1 MVHKSDDYKL
11 SAVQH
16 YLDTDNTQTDT
27 CSIFKCSLRSLM
39 RWVDKY
45 QTRKSVA
52 RRSRS
57 PIAYKVKQKHI
68 DFILQEIKKNK
79 TITMEDLLGLTLHKF
94 PDLELSRRHLARIVH
109 DNDISLKM
117 TRVRHEPTK
126 RYGKDININHQLKD
140 FYKEVKKYKLEDII
154 CIDETSINA
163 IQKRKHCYSEVGKRC
178 VITTTSQD
186 VFKRYTAIMA
196 ISTNGVEGWTLY
208 EKGGIDTDRLV
219 DFLEEFVTTKYK
231 NKLIILDN
239 ASSHRNERIR
249 ELINKHNQVLY
260 AVPYQHFTNAI
271 ENFFSVFKSKL
282 HKKVGITYQE
292 LKSNIKDTVK
302 DIPSETL
309 YRIFQG
315 LYERDEKY
323 KRKSSRKTH
332 RKKKVYQ
339 E

>member
-1 MVHKSDDYKL
+1 MTHKSDDYKL
-11 SAVQH
+11 TAVQH

-27 CSIFKCSLRSLM
+27 CSIFKCSPRSLM

-45 QTRKSVA
+45 QTRKSVS

-57 PIAYKVKQKHI
+57 PIAYKVKQNHI
-68 DFILQEIKKNK
+68 DFILEEIKKNK
-79 TITMEDLLGLTLHKF
+79 TITMEDLLGLTIHKF

-109 DNDISLKM
+109 DNDISLKI

-126 RYGKDININHQLKD
+126 RYGKDINIHQQLKD

-163 IQKRKHCYSEVGKRC
+163 LQKRKHCYSEVGKRC

-196 ISTNGVEGWTLY
+196 ISTEGVEGWTLY

-219 DFLEEFVTTKYK
+219 DFLEEFITTKYK

-260 AVPYQHFTNAI
+260 SVPYQHFTNAI

-282 HKKVGITYQE
+282 QKKVGITYQE

-302 DIPSETL
+302 DIPSEIL

-315 LYERDEKY
+315 SYERDEKY
-323 KRKSSRKTH
+323 KRKSSKKTQ
-332 RKKKVYQ
+332 RRKKVYQ

>member
-1 MVHKSDDYKL
+1 MTHKSDDYKL
-11 SAVQH
+11 TAVQH

-27 CSIFKCSLRSLM
+27 CSIFKCSPRSLM

-45 QTRKSVA
+45 QTRKSLS

-68 DFILQEIKKNK
+68 DFILEEIKKNK
-79 TITMEDLLGLTLHKF
+79 TITMEDLLGLTIYKF
-94 PDLELSRRHLARIVH
+94 PDMELSRRHLARIVH
-109 DNDISLKM
+109 DNDISLKI

-126 RYGKDININHQLKD
+126 RYGKDINIHQHLKD

-163 IQKRKHCYSEVGKRC
+163 LQKRKHCYSEVGKRC

-196 ISTNGVEGWTLY
+196 INTEGVEGWTLY

-219 DFLEEFVTTKYK
+219 DFLEEFITTKYK

-282 HKKVGITYQE
+282 QKKVGITYQE

-302 DIPSETL
+302 DIPSEIL

-315 LYERDEKY
+315 SYERDEKY

>member
-1 MVHKSDDYKL
+1 MKHKSDDYKL
-11 SAVQH
+11 TAVKH
-16 YLDTDNTQTDT
+16 YLDTNNTQTDT
-27 CSIFKCSLRSLM
+27 CSIFKCSPRSLM
-39 RWVDKY
+39 RWVSKY

-52 RRSRS
+52 RKYRS
-57 PIAYKVKQKHI
+57 PIAYKVKQVHI
-68 DFILQEIKKNK
+68 DFIVEEIKKNK
-79 TITMEDLLGLTLHKF
+79 TITMEDLLSLTLHRF
-94 PDLELSRRHLARIVH
+94 PDLTLSRRHLARIVH
-109 DNDISLKM
+109 DNNISLKM
-117 TRVRHEPTK
+117 TRVRHEPTR
-126 RYGKDININHQLKD
+126 RYGKDININQQLKD
-140 FYKEVKKYKLEDII
+140 FYKEIKKYRLDDII

-163 IQKRKHCYSEVGKRC
+163 LQKRKHCYSDVGKRC

-196 ISTNGVEGWTLY
+196 ISTSGVEGWTLY

-219 DFLEEFVTTKYK
+219 AFLEEFITTKYK

-239 ASSHRNERIR
+239 ASSHKNERIR
-249 ELINKHNQVLY
+249 DLINKHNKVLY

-282 HKKVGITYQE
+282 QKKAGITYQE

-302 DIPSETL
+302 DIPSEIL

-315 LYERDEKY
+315 SYERDEKY
-323 KRKSSRKTH
+323 KKKSLRKTQ
-332 RKKKVYQ
+332 RKKVYQ